1 MNSSDNAFARFFGV
15 IARKQTYLNML
26 HVLLSFPLGLFYF
39 VFLVT
44 GLAVGI
50 GTIIIWI
57 GLLILAMVMAAWFLF
72 ILFERQLAAGLL
84 QVKMNPL
91 ETPRTRMAG
100 TTWRKV
106 VAYLKNPVTWKGLLY
121 LFLKF
126 PLGVGFFSVGTS
138 FLAIT
143 ISFLAAPIG
152 YRFFYPEVWFTMEKI
167 WRVDTLGEAMI
178 LFVVG
183 ALLLFVTLHLINGMA
198 RISAQL
204 AKALLDN
211 PSDHSQ
217 EVLTEGEFSN
227 QLKSQDDQE

>member
-1 MNSSDNAFARFFGV
+1 
-15 IARKQTYLNML
+15 
-26 HVLLSFPLGLFYF
+26 
-39 VFLVT
+39 
-44 GLAVGI
+44 
-50 GTIIIWI
+50 
-57 GLLILAMVMAAWFLF
+57 MAAWFLF

-152 YRFFYPEVWFTMEKI
+152 YRFFYPEVWFTMES
-167 WRVDTLGEAMI
+167 WRVIFRRNDD
-178 LFVVG
+178 LFV
-183 ALLLFVTLHLINGMA
+183 MA
-198 RISAQL
+198 HICLTHSSCQRYGLVPAKL
-204 AKALLDN
+204 KAL
-211 PSDHSQ
+211 
-217 EVLTEGEFSN
+217 
-227 QLKSQDDQE
+227 

>member
-143 ISFLAAPIG
+143 ISFLVAPIG

-198 RISAQL
+198 WISAQL

-217 EVLTEGEFSN
+217 EVLTEGKFSN